1 MRLIHLKGCIAEK
14 RDDSGMVVRMFF
26 RWPGKFLF
34 ENPEREFEISFKD
47 KLIVS
52 QGGYGFSLFADQL
65 VITDDETD
73 VVMPPFGRPYLAE
86 MLYPESRAVFGLE
99 THGDW
104 VTGVGRKRTAEA
116 AGFSMKDIQKM
127 FPQ

>member
-1 MRLIHLKGCIAEK
+1 MRLLHLKGCIAEK
-14 RDDSGMVVRMFF
+14 REDSAMVVRLFF
-26 RWPGKFLF
+26 RWPGKFHF
-34 ENPEREFEISFKD
+34 ENPERESEISFKD

-73 VVMPPFGRPYLAE
+73 VVMPPFGRPYIPE
-86 MLYPESRAVFGLE
+86 KVYPESRAVFGLD
-99 THGDW
+99 THEGW
-104 VTGVGRKRTAEA
+104 VTGVGRKRVADA

>member
-14 RDDSGMVVRMFF
+14 RDDSGMLVSMFF
-26 RWPGKFLF
+26 SLPGKFLS

-65 VITDDETD
+65 VLTDDETD

-86 MLYPESRAVFGLE
+86 MLYPESRAVFGLD
-99 THGDW
+99 THEGW
-104 VTGVGRKRTAEA
+104 VTGVGRKRVAEA